1 MAATGGGRSRRIKVI
16 ISGCSSKG
24 NRVASRVTSQMK
36 LSPLIFSILFAAC
49 CQSMAGQDERFVE
62 VPWANDKTLIYDL
75 RTVHM
80 VQPGRFTE
88 LIDKATDLRI
98 RAEIKAGET
107 LKRMALEGDR
117 ETGGRAGKRSQSATV
132 KLSDLKISKSDSSRW
147 QQALFDCKR
156 GVWETRLHIS
166 GTGRKNAQRFW
177 SRTSWGRNLL
187 RAPMSLTRRPGVVW
201 KPLVWPC
208 QSLRIACYSSHAKD
222 SDV

>member
-1 MAATGGGRSRRIKVI
+1 
-16 ISGCSSKG
+16 
-24 NRVASRVTSQMK
+24 
-36 LSPLIFSILFAAC
+36 
-49 CQSMAGQDERFVE
+49 MAGQDERFVE
-62 VPWANDKTLIYDL
+62 VPWANDQTLIYDL

-156 GVWETRLHIS
+156 GVWDNYGVPFFGGEEPSEELMQEMMHPDRVKPHTVGHQIYHTICLKVTHET
-166 GTGRKNAQRFW
+166 
-177 SRTSWGRNLL
+177 
-187 RAPMSLTRRPGVVW
+187 P
-201 KPLVWPC
+201 
-208 QSLRIACYSSHAKD
+208 YSPE
-222 SDV
+222 